1 MLIYWRVLVLVA
13 SFLKASLR
21 LAKPLVGARNR
32 VANPWCFEV
41 QRGVGDSETA
51 AASAERNSADFSSHW
66 CGTGGFGL
74 VLKVCWCPTSVK
86 KYKNPSGR
94 FPTFSNIPYVC
105 LILCCFFGFYYVI
118 ILVGFQVGWYQS
130 MCRTMVAWHV
140 VTSPWNLLNHF
151 CKRHL

>member
-51 AASAERNSADFSSHW
+51 AASAERNS
-66 CGTGGFGL
+66 GGFQQPLVRNWRFRAGFEGL
-74 VLKVCWCPTSVK
+74 LM
-86 KYKNPSGR
+86 
-94 FPTFSNIPYVC
+94 SNIREKV
-105 LILCCFFGFYYVI
+105 
-118 ILVGFQVGWYQS
+118 QESQW
-130 MCRTMVAWHV
+130 
-140 VTSPWNLLNHF
+140 
-151 CKRHL
+151 